1 MRENLQTRPT
11 TLTEAIRASV
21 AWRRDRLA
29 FRFLSDGEGE
39 ALEMTYLELDERAR
53 AIAVALRQQVSPGE
67 TVVLLFPPSLD
78 FITAFCGCLYAG
90 VIAVPTYPPGHR
102 TVPRLNTIIQD
113 SGCRLALT
121 TSDKRA
127 QLLTYSSSP
136 TAEVS
141 AFSALRY
148 LATDEVG
155 NDLAAAW
162 SPPDIHAD
170 TLAMLQYT
178 SGSTSS
184 PRGVM
189 VSQGNLL
196 HNQRALESS
205 FGNDENSDYVS
216 WLPLFHDMGLIC
228 TVLQPLYLGA
238 TSTLMSPVAFLQ
250 RPARWLEAI
259 SRYQARVSG
268 APDFAYDLCVD
279 KVSDA
284 QKKTLDLSS
293 WGLAFNGAEPIRVRT
308 LERFAAA
315 FAPCGFR
322 ARSLFPCYGLAE
334 ATLIVSGGHAEVF
347 SSPVSCGPA
356 VLGATVV
363 IANPE
368 NLTLC
373 AEGEI
378 GEILVGGGSVAKGYW
393 NRPEESIATFQA
405 HLSDTGEG
413 PFLRT
418 GDLGF
423 ERGGEIIVA
432 GRRKDLIVIRGVNHY
447 PQDIELTISEAAPA
461 LRSGIAAAFSV
472 TGEAGE
478 EQLAVVKEITRENLR
493 RIDGPAACEAVREAI
508 SRIHEIEV
516 ASIVLVQPGA
526 VPKTT
531 SGKVQRRKCREMFLA
546 GDLEAVTVARH
557 DRPRVAAMPAAAVAD
572 LASHPG
578 ARQWLIAKV
587 ALMFGI
593 DPAVIG
599 VFEPLTRYGIGSLQ
613 AVQLSGEM
621 ESALGRRVPPTIV
634 FELPTIDSL
643 AYYMAGATPENPPA
657 RPRAGLQEP
666 IAIVGMACRFPGGA
680 TPEEF
685 ADLLFQG
692 REQLSEVGEDR
703 WDIAAFFD
711 PDPDAPGKMVS
722 RRGGFLPRVDL
733 FDAEFFGISP
743 REAISLDPQQRL
755 LLEVSWEALERAG
768 QALDRL
774 EGTRTGVFGGICVS
788 DYSSHHLNSG
798 DPARVDSFAGTGSVL
813 SIAMGRISYALGL
826 RGPNMAID
834 TACSSSLVAVH
845 LACQSLR
852 QGECDLALAG
862 GVNLI
867 LEPEPSIFLS
877 RSHALS
883 PGGRCSAFDA
893 AADGYVRGEG
903 CGMVVLR
910 RLSDALAAKDN
921 ILAVIRGSAV
931 NHDGRSNGLTA
942 PNGTAQREVIQE
954 AIERAGVNPHQVSYV
969 ETHGTGTP
977 LGDPIEARALAAAL
991 REGHTAPLLIG
1002 SVKTNIGHLEAA
1014 AGVAGLIKTVIAL
1027 QAGKIP
1033 ATLNFRVMNPHI
1045 SGENLPLQVSV
1056 GNTEWPGRRLA
1067 GVSSFGFSGTN
1078 AHVIVEEAPQFEANP
1093 VADRPQH
1100 LLALSAKTPEA
1111 LRDLIAQYRHSGLP
1125 TGAELAD
1132 FCYTANTGR
1141 SQFPC
1146 RAAGW
1151 GATPEEILRRLTGGS
1166 ACASHL
1172 SMAFLF
1178 SGQGSQYAGMARQL
1192 YETQPVF
1199 REALEGCLQI
1209 EPNLQDALYGSQ
1221 TELLDQTQF
1230 TQPALFAIEWS
1241 LAQMWTS
1248 WGIRP
1253 AAVLGHSV
1261 GEYVAA
1267 CVAGVMDWQDGL
1279 RLVAARGRLMQSLP
1293 SGGEMWAVQASEA
1306 EVLRRVQGSV
1316 GIAAV
1321 NAAGSVV
1328 ISGPGDEVRK
1338 IAQEFE
1344 TPRQL
1349 TVSHAF
1355 HSALMEPV
1363 LEEMERIA
1371 GQIAYRPAQIPWI
1384 CNLTGR
1390 EMTGVVT
1397 ARYWRDQ
1404 LRNTVRFA
1412 DGMRR
1417 LKEIRPDAYL
1427 EIGPG
1432 SALLGLGR
1440 QDPGGENALWLPTL
1454 SRNREDWS
1462 STLEAL
1468 GSLYERGANIDW
1480 AAFDKPWP
1488 RRKALVPTY
1497 PFQRKRYWMDRT
1509 PRAASIPLYSIDW
1522 RPDPA
1527 PASAPSGTGRWL
1539 ILTDR
1544 GGLGERLAVEL
1555 TKRGAHCTVVPYGSA
1570 FQAAG
1575 ARVVHLWA
1583 LESTPEQQE
1592 FGLTS
1597 LVEVIRQDPERVW
1610 VLTRNAQ
1617 RIESESAPLAVAQAS
1632 IWGLGKVAALEHTD
1646 IWGGLIDVDDSS
1658 LDALI
1663 EQLGRTEA
1671 EHVALRHGSRF
1682 AAALEQFEPKSSA
1695 AFHPEGA
1702 WLITGGAGG
1711 IGRHVAAWLK
1721 KQGASRVIV
1730 AGRHTPAVQIEAE
1743 FIPTDMSDAPA
1754 VRRLIDGIPNLR
1766 GVIHAAGELADGVL
1780 LNQHSFHRALAGK
1793 ALGAWNLHQA
1803 TADRKLDHFILFS
1816 SAASLEGSPGQGG
1829 YAAAN
1834 AFLDGLAAY
1843 RQQQGLPALSINWG
1857 PWAHTGMAAGL
1868 DPGRAVGSIE
1878 PAAALSILGSLF
1890 RIAGPQVAV
1899 LPDKL
1904 HAAVVDAG
1912 TRRKRTARAHAPR
1925 DIRSLVE
1932 TETRAVLGMDSSQ
1945 TLDGRQPLSECGLNS
1960 LLAIELRNKLA
1971 AGTGRNLP
1979 PDLLFHYSSVE
1990 RLADFLSEKGI
2001 ATAKE
2006 QTPRPAPTHEPIAIV
2021 GMGCRF
2027 PQADNPEAF
2036 WQLLRRGGC
2045 AITEVPPD
2053 RWDPD
2058 IWFDAEL
2065 SRPGT
2070 MNTRWGGFLEHPDQF
2085 DPKFFGISYREAC
2098 GMDPQQ
2104 RLLLEVVWEA
2114 LENAAQSPERLAG
2127 SQTGVFIGISSWDY
2141 CALMREPPPRGGT
2154 GVVPSVAANRIS
2166 YVLDLQGPSM
2176 AVDTACSSSLVAVDL
2191 ACQNLRAGR
2200 CELAIAG
2207 GVNIILSPETT
2218 VSISQA
2224 GMMAPDGLCK
2234 TFDIAAD
2241 GYVRSE
2247 GCGVVVLKR
2256 LSDAVQNR
2264 DPILA
2269 VIRGTA
2275 VLQDG
2280 RSNGLT
2286 APNALAQQKVVRQA
2300 LRDGDVAPEQIGFV
2314 EAHGTGTSLGDVVEV
2329 GSLAAVLGHAGE
2341 KPCRIG
2347 SLKTN
2352 MGHLEAAA
2360 GIAGVIKAVL
2370 ALGHEEIPPHIN
2382 LKEINPKLDLQG
2394 NRLRIVPE
2402 GAAWGR
2408 TSEPRIAGVSSFG
2421 FGGTIAH
2428 AVIEEAPERAASSP
2442 ASGPALF
2449 VLSARSET
2457 ALRNLALRYVDYL
2470 DENPSASLADICY
2483 TAAVGRS
2490 HFSHRLALIVESID
2504 QLRGEL
2510 SGELRHRSVQLNRLP
2525 RLAFVATDSG
2535 KRWGVTPDAVWPA
2548 LEVREGWLAIDP
2560 REPLTALRDL
2570 YLHGFDIDW
2579 EAVGGDSERL
2589 RLALPTY
2596 PFERRRCW
2604 LEPSEIRSWGVANR
2618 ALANASG
2625 D

>member
-1 MRENLQTRPT
+1 MRENVQALPRTLVEVLRARARSRP
-11 TLTEAIRASV
+11 
-21 AWRRDRLA
+21 DRTA
-29 FRFLSDGEGE
+29 FRFLLDGESDAIE
-39 ALEMTYLELDERAR
+39 LTYAALDERAR
-53 AIAVALRQQVSPGE
+53 AIAAALCREVAFGDP
-67 TVVLLFPPSLD
+67 VVLLFPPGLD
-78 FITAFCGCLYAG
+78 FIAAFCGCLYAG
-90 VIAVPTYPPGHR
+90 AIPVPTYPPSHR
-102 TVPRLNTIIQD
+102 SVPRLNTIIAD

-121 TSDKRA
+121 NGETRSR
-127 QLLTYSSSP
+127 LLTYSSIS
-136 TAEVS
+136 AETS
-141 AFSALRY
+141 AFRELRY

-155 NDLAAAW
+155 NDHASAW
-162 SPPDIHAD
+162 APPDAD
-170 TLAMLQYT
+170 ENTLALLQYT

-189 VSQGNLL
+189 VSHGNLL
-196 HNQRALESS
+196 DNQRAMEDA

-216 WLPLFHDMGLIC
+216 WLPLFHDMGLIG
-228 TVLQPLYLGA
+228 TVMQPLWLG
-238 TSTLMSPVAFLQ
+238 TTCTLLSPVAFLQ
-250 RPARWLEAI
+250 RPARWLEAV
-259 SRYQARVSG
+259 SRYRARVSG
-268 APDFAYDLCVD
+268 APDFAYDLCAE
-279 KVSDA
+279 KVTGA
-284 QKKTLDLSS
+284 QKNGLDLSC
-293 WGLAFNGAEPIRVRT
+293 WELAFNGAEPVRART

-315 FAPCGFR
+315 FAPCGFK
-322 ARSLFPCYGLAE
+322 ARSLYPCYGLAE
-334 ATLIVSGGHAEVF
+334 ATLIVTGGHAVEV
-347 SSPVSCGPA
+347 SSPVSCGAP
-356 VLGATVV
+356 VPGATVA
-363 IANPE
+363 IAHPE
-368 NLTLC
+368 TLARC
-373 AEGEI
+373 AAGET
-378 GEILVGGGSVAKGYW
+378 GEILVAGGSVAKGYW
-393 NRPEESIATFQA
+393 KRPEESVATFGI
-405 HLSDTGEG
+405 HLSTGEG

-418 GDLGF
+418 GDLGI
-423 ERGGEIIVA
+423 ERDGQIVVT
-432 GRRKDLIVIRGVNHY
+432 GRRKDLIVIRGTNHY
-447 PQDIELTISEAAPA
+447 PQDIELTVSDADPL
-461 LRSGIAAAFSV
+461 LRAGMAAAFSV
-472 TGEAGE
+472 TAEGGE
-478 EQLAVVKEITRENLR
+478 EQLVVVKEVSRESLR

-508 SRIHEIEV
+508 SRVHEIEV

-546 GDLEAVTVARH
+546 DGLEIVSRY
-557 DRPRVAAMPAAAVAD
+557 DRPRAAAVAPAAGPD
-572 LASHPG
+572 LTSHAG
-578 ARQWLIAKV
+578 ARQWLLAQ
-587 ALMFGI
+587 LGRMLGI
-593 DPAVIG
+593 DASAIDA
-599 VFEPLTRYGIGSLQ
+599 FEPLTRYGIGSLQ

-634 FELPTIDSL
+634 FELPTVDGL
-643 AYYMAGATPENPPA
+643 AHYMAGTTQGTAPA

-685 ADLLFQG
+685 WDLLREG
-692 REQLSEVGEDR
+692 RESISEVGGDR
-703 WDIAAFFD
+703 WDIDAFFD
-711 PDPDAPGKMVS
+711 ADPDAPGKMVS

-755 LLEVSWEALERAG
+755 LLEVAWEALERAG
-768 QALDRL
+768 QAPDRL
-774 EGTRTGVFGGICVS
+774 EGSRTGVFGGICLS
-788 DYSSHHLNSG
+788 DYSAVHLNSG
-798 DPARVDSFAGTGSVL
+798 DPARVDSLAGTGSAL
-813 SIAMGRISYALGL
+813 SIALGRISYALGL

-862 GVNLI
+862 GVNLM
-867 LEPEPSIFLS
+867 LAPEPAIFLS
-877 RSHALS
+877 KSHALS

-893 AADGYVRGEG
+893 SADGYVRGEG

-910 RLSDALAAKDN
+910 RLSDALAGMDN

-931 NHDGRSNGLTA
+931 NHDGKSNGLTA
-942 PNGTAQREVIQE
+942 PNGTAQREVIRE
-954 AIERAGVNPHQVSYV
+954 AIERAGVNPREVSYV

-991 REGHTAPLLIG
+991 REGDATPLWLG

-1014 AGVAGLIKTVIAL
+1014 AGVAGLIKTVLAL

-1033 ATLNFRVMNPHI
+1033 AHLNFSRMNPHI
-1045 SGENLPLQVSV
+1045 AGDRLPLQVAV
-1056 GNTEWPGRRLA
+1056 ETTDWPGRRLA

-1078 AHVIVEEAPQFEANP
+1078 AHVIVEAAPQIEANP

-1100 LLALSAKTPEA
+1100 VLALSARTPEA
-1111 LRDLIAQYRHSGLP
+1111 LRDLIDLYRQSGLP
-1125 TGAELAD
+1125 AGVSLAD

-1141 SQFPC
+1141 SQFAC
-1146 RAAGW
+1146 RAAAW
-1151 GATPEEILRRLTGGS
+1151 GGSAEEILRGLAGKSTCGNG
-1166 ACASHL
+1166 L
-1172 SMAFLF
+1172 SVAFLF
-1178 SGQGSQYAGMARQL
+1178 SGQGSQYAGMGRQL
-1192 YETQPVF
+1192 YETQQVF
-1199 REALEGCLQI
+1199 REALDACLQI
-1209 EPNLQDALYGSQ
+1209 EPNLGEVLYGSR

-1241 LAQMWTS
+1241 LAQMWMS

-1293 SGGEMWAVQASEA
+1293 AGGEMWAVQATEA
-1306 EVLRRVQGSV
+1306 EVAKLLKKNVS
-1316 GIAAV
+1316 IAAV
-1321 NAAGSVV
+1321 NALGSVV
-1328 ISGPGDEVRK
+1328 ISGPGDETRAL
-1338 IAQEFE
+1338 AQEFR
-1344 TPRQL
+1344 TARQL

-1355 HSALMEPV
+1355 HSCLMEPV
-1363 LEEMERIA
+1363 LDEMERLA
-1371 GQIAYRPAQIPWI
+1371 GQVVYRPAQIPWFR
-1384 CNLTGR
+1384 NLTGQF
-1390 EMTGVVT
+1390 TTDVVT

-1404 LRNTVRFA
+1404 LRNWVRFA
-1412 DGMRR
+1412 DGMRS
-1417 LKEIRPDAYL
+1417 LKERGIGAYL

-1432 SALLGLGR
+1432 AALLGLGR

-1454 SRNREDWS
+1454 GRNREDWS
-1462 STLEAL
+1462 CTLEAL
-1468 GSLYERGANIDW
+1468 GSFCERGADIDW
-1480 AAFDKPWP
+1480 VAFDKPWP
-1488 RRKALVPTY
+1488 RRKVVLPTY

-1509 PRAASIPLYSIDW
+1509 PRAASVPLYGIRWSPTPGPVSPGSW
-1522 RPDPA
+1522 A
-1527 PASAPSGTGRWL
+1527 GRWL
-1539 ILTDR
+1539 ILADR
-1544 GGLGERLAVEL
+1544 GGLGDRLAGEL
-1555 TKRGAHCTVVPYGSA
+1555 RQRGADCTVVPYGET
-1570 FQAAG
+1570 FDAAG

-1583 LESTPEQQE
+1583 LEATPEQQE
-1592 FGLTS
+1592 PGLTS
-1597 LVEVIRQDPERVW
+1597 LVEAIRQRPERVW
-1610 VLTRNAQ
+1610 AVTRFAQ
-1617 RIESESAPLAVAQAS
+1617 SAGGDTVPLSVAQTS
-1632 IWGLGKVAALEHTD
+1632 VWGLGKVAALEHPD
-1646 IWGGLIDVDDSS
+1646 LWGGLIDIDDASF
-1658 LDALI
+1658 DALI
-1663 EQLGRTEA
+1663 EQLGRGDTE
-1671 EHVALRHGSRF
+1671 HIALRQGRRF
-1682 AAALEQFEPKSSA
+1682 AAALEQFEPNASGEVRLS
-1695 AFHPEGA
+1695 GN
-1702 WLITGGAGG
+1702 WLVTGGTGG

-1721 KQGASRVIV
+1721 ERGADRVIV
-1730 AGRHTPAVQIEAE
+1730 AGRRPPATQTDMADAGAVQ
-1743 FIPTDMSDAPA
+1743 
-1754 VRRLIDGIPNLR
+1754 RLLDGLPDLQ
-1766 GVIHAAGELADGVL
+1766 GVIHLAGELADGVL
-1780 LNQHSFHRALAGK
+1780 LNQHSFERALAGK
-1793 ALGAWNLHQA
+1793 ALGAWNLHLA
-1803 TADRKLDHFILFS
+1803 TADRKLDYFILFS

-1843 RQQQGLPALSINWG
+1843 RQQQGLPGLSINWG
-1857 PWAHTGMAAGL
+1857 PWAGVGMAAGMA
-1868 DPGRAVGSIE
+1868 GIE
-1878 PAAALSILGSLF
+1878 PAAALSVLGSICKNA
-1890 RIAGPQVAV
+1890 RAQIAV

-1904 HAAVVDAG
+1904 YAAVVEAG
-1912 TRRKRTARAHAPR
+1912 TRRKRSLHLGHPAATPR
-1925 DIRSLVE
+1925 DIRAFVE
-1932 TETRAVLGMDSSQ
+1932 SETRAVLGMEASQ
-1945 TLDGRQPLSECGLNS
+1945 ALDGRQPLSEYGLNS
-1960 LLAIELRNKLA
+1960 LLAIELRNRLA
-1971 AGTGRNLP
+1971 SGLGRNLP

-1990 RLADFLSEKGI
+1990 SLADFLGEKPAAPVKEI
-2001 ATAKE
+2001 A
-2006 QTPRPAPTHEPIAIV
+2006 QPASAHEPIAIV

-2027 PQADNPEAF
+2027 PQAEDPEAF

-2070 MNTRWGGFLEHPDQF
+2070 MNTRWGGFLDHPDEF

-2114 LENAAQSPERLAG
+2114 LENGAQSPERLAG

-2141 CALMREPPPRGGT
+2141 CAMMLEPPQRGGT

-2256 LSDAVQNR
+2256 LSDAVRNR
-2264 DPILA
+2264 DPIQA

-2300 LRDGDVAPEQIGFV
+2300 LRDGGVAPDQIGFV

-2329 GSLAAVLGHAGE
+2329 GSLAAALGHAGAE
-2341 KPCRIG
+2341 PCYIG

-2360 GIAGVIKAVL
+2360 GIAGVIKTVL
-2370 ALGHEEIPPHIN
+2370 ALRHEEIPPHIN
-2382 LKEINPKLDLQG
+2382 LKEVNPKLDLDG
-2394 NRLRIVPE
+2394 NRLRIAPG
-2402 GAAWGR
+2402 GAEWRRGGATR
-2408 TSEPRIAGVSSFG
+2408 VAGVSSFG

-2428 AVIEEAPERAASSP
+2428 AVIEEAPARALPERATRA
-2442 ASGPALF
+2442 GLF

-2457 ALRNLALRYVDYL
+2457 ALRKLALRYVDFIA
-2470 DENPSASLADICY
+2470 ENPAACLADICY
-2483 TAAVGRS
+2483 TAAAGRS
-2490 HFSHRLALIVESID
+2490 HFSHRLAVIAGSLD
-2504 QLRGEL
+2504 
-2510 SGELRHRSVQLNRLP
+2510 ELRNELVHAAPRIVQLNRVP
-2525 RLAFVATDSG
+2525 RLAFVLSG
-2535 KRWGVTPDAVWPA
+2535 PDEAAILGRWADRGIVPDAVWQTS
-2548 LEVREGWLAIDP
+2548 EHVERQEGWLAVDP
-2560 REPLTALRDL
+2560 TEPLSALRDL
-2570 YLHGFDIDW
+2570 YLSGFVIDW
-2579 EAVGGDSERL
+2579 EAVDPAAERF
-2589 RLALPTY
+2589 RLSQPTY

-2604 LEPSEIRSWGVANR
+2604 LEPSEIRAWGVPDR
-2618 ALANASG
+2618 ALANAFG
-2625 D
+2625 N